1 MLKKL
6 IGLCLRGGDPKDPGI
21 RRRCGA
27 ISGGMGICLNLLLF
41 AGKLL
46 AGVLSGSVAMIADAV
61 NNLSDAATS
70 VVTLVGFRLAGQ
82 QADADHPFGHGRIEY
97 ITGLLVSLAVLLMG
111 VEIGR
116 SSVQALLQPQK
127 VQLSLLTL
135 VILAAAILIKLWIFV
150 FNRALGRAIDSQAM
164 AATAADALSD
174 MASTGA
180 VLLSAIV
187 GQWTRLP
194 IDGAAGLLV
203 AVLILKTGWE
213 AAQAT
218 LAPLLGRPMDP
229 ELAADIDRIVL
240 GHDKI
245 LGIHDL
251 VYHDYG
257 PGRAM
262 MSFHAEVPADENLL
276 EIHDI
281 IDHIER
287 ELRARHGIDTVIHM
301 DPVVCD
307 ERTAKLRLQVEQVV
321 HDLDPALS
329 IHDFRMTPG
338 PIHTN
343 LIFDV
348 VTPLAFRLSGQEVA
362 QQVRALVQS
371 LDSRYIAVVHV
382 EHAYT

>member
-6 IGLCLRGGDPKDPGI
+6 IGLCLRGGDPKDPDV

-27 ISGGMGICLNLLLF
+27 ISGGMGIGLNLLLF

-46 AGVLSGSVAMIADAV
+46 AGILSGSVAMVADAV

-116 SSVQALLQPQK
+116 SSVEALLRPQS
-127 VQLSLLTL
+127 VQMSLLTL

-180 VLLSAIV
+180 VLLSAVI

-240 GHDKI
+240 DHDKI

-281 IDHIER
+281 IDQ
-287 ELRARHGIDTVIHM
+287 
-301 DPVVCD
+301 VVCD
-307 ERTAKLRLQVEQVV
+307 ARTAKLRSQVEQVV

-343 LIFDV
+343 LIFDIEV
-348 VTPLAFRLSGQEVA
+348 PYGFRLTDRQVSTEVA
-362 QQVRALVQS
+362 WQLKKLSPRYYPVIQIDHPYIKSPDPEQPRAIWRGR
-371 LDSRYIAVVHV
+371 D
-382 EHAYT
+382 